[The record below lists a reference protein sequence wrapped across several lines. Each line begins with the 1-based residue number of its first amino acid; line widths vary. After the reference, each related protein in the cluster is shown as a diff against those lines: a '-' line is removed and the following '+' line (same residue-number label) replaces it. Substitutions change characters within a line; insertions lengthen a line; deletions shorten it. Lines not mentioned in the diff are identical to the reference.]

1 MLSAMAFGLLGVA
14 AIASSPDVLTAPV
27 LERHPLDAAYVVDVP
42 GSVPVANP
50 LDGFNFDN
58 VVEVVSADEVVEF
71 VSSGVAVDVKL
82 TARFRM
88 FDGSVVDFV
97 AECDERGFVA
107 GEEGWY
113 VNVF

>member
-1 MLSAMAFGLLGVA
+1 MTKQDMMVEFSNWAD
-14 AIASSPDVLTAPV
+14 AIRLA
-27 LERHPLDAAYVVDVP
+27 
-42 GSVPVANP
+42 
-50 LDGFNFDN
+50 DGFNFDN